1 MTGKG
6 NKMVK
11 SLLISTLI
19 LFSATIIE
27 SSILSNISFLLV
39 VPDLVLICCIY
50 FSLLNGKLYGEVS
63 GFISGIFLDFITGV
77 PMGLNCIYRTIIG
90 YIAGFFSNTIIIS
103 GFVIPM
109 TSVGI
114 ATLTKKLLIFIISLF
129 FPKLNLN
136 TYSIISYYFL
146 FEFCAN
152 IILAPIVFKF
162 LSFFKHQLSI
172 HDTKDMIDNN

>member
-1 MTGKG
+1 
-6 NKMVK
+6 MVK

-50 FSLLNGKLYGEVS
+50 VSLLNGKLYGEIS

-77 PMGLNCIYRTIIG
+77 PLGLNCLFRTIIG
-90 YIAGFFSNTIIIS
+90 YVAGLFSNTIIIS
-103 GFVIPM
+103 GLVIPM
-109 TSVGI
+109 ASVGI

-136 TYSIISYYFL
+136 SYSIISYYFL

-152 IILAPIVFKF
+152 IILAPIIFKF
-162 LSFFKHQLSI
+162 LSFFKRQLSI
-172 HDTKDMIDNN
+172 RDTKDLIDNN